1 MQWIEAAFRSSPGDI
16 DALCERLT
24 ALGAEGLV
32 IEDEADF
39 RRFLEQNRQ
48 YWDYVDEELES
59 RYRGVSRVK
68 LYVEDTPEGRAQ
80 LAAFTD
86 GTGLEPE
93 CRTVADED
101 WAESW
106 KQYYK
111 PIEIGERLLI
121 LPSWEPIPK
130 APERLVLRLDPGLA
144 FGTGGHETTSLCM
157 EALDERVTGGERVL
171 DIGTG
176 SGAIAV
182 SLAKLGRPAQVTAV
196 DVSDRALEIARQNAE
211 RNGAAVEFVKSDCFS
226 ALKGRKYD
234 MIVSNPPYIS
244 EDEMRGLMPE
254 VTREPELALFGGA
267 DGLDFYRRISR
278 EAPEYLNEG
287 GCLLFEIGWLQKDAV
302 SALVKAHI
310 GEPFALRDYGQ
321 NWRVVGA
328 KKEGAC

>member
-1 MQWIEAAFRSSPGDI
+1 MTIREALRLAAARLEQAGVPDADVDAAYLLASVLKEDTLAMRINGHRELAAPQRAAF
-16 DALCERLT
+16 DALCDRRAVREPLQYILGETEFMGLT
-24 ALGAEGLV
+24 FHVEPGVLIPRADTEILVEKALAWMKPGA
-32 IEDEADF
+32 
-39 RRFLEQNRQ
+39 
-48 YWDYVDEELES
+48 
-59 RYRGVSRVK
+59 
-68 LYVEDTPEGRAQ
+68 
-80 LAAFTD
+80 
-86 GTGLEPE
+86 
-93 CRTVADED
+93 
-101 WAESW
+101 
-106 KQYYK
+106 
-111 PIEIGERLLI
+111 
-121 LPSWEPIPK
+121 
-130 APERLVLRLDPGLA
+130 
-144 FGTGGHETTSLCM
+144 
-157 EALDERVTGGERVL
+157 RVL

-182 SLAKLGRPAQVTAV
+182 SLAKLGRQAQVTAV
-196 DVSDRALEIARQNAE
+196 DVSDRALEIARRNAE

-287 GCLLFEIGWLQKDAV
+287 GCLLFEIGWLQKEAV

>member
-1 MQWIEAAFRSSPGDI
+1 MTIREALRLAAARLEQAGVPDADVDAAYLLASVLKEDTLAMRINGHRALTEEQEKAF
-16 DALCERLT
+16 DALCDRRAAREPLQYILGETEFMGLT
-24 ALGAEGLV
+24 FHVEPGVLIPRADTEILVEKALAWMKPGA
-32 IEDEADF
+32 
-39 RRFLEQNRQ
+39 
-48 YWDYVDEELES
+48 
-59 RYRGVSRVK
+59 
-68 LYVEDTPEGRAQ
+68 
-80 LAAFTD
+80 
-86 GTGLEPE
+86 
-93 CRTVADED
+93 
-101 WAESW
+101 
-106 KQYYK
+106 
-111 PIEIGERLLI
+111 
-121 LPSWEPIPK
+121 
-130 APERLVLRLDPGLA
+130 
-144 FGTGGHETTSLCM
+144 
-157 EALDERVTGGERVL
+157 RVL

-182 SLAKLGRPAQVTAV
+182 SLAKLGRQAQVTAV
-196 DVSDRALEIARQNAE
+196 DVSDRALEIARRNAE

>member
-1 MQWIEAAFRSSPGDI
+1 MTIREALRLAAARLEQAGVPDADVDAAYLLASVLKEDTLAMRINGHRELAAPQRAAF
-16 DALCERLT
+16 DALCDRRAVREPLQYILGETEFMGLT
-24 ALGAEGLV
+24 FHVEPGVLIPRADTEILVEKALAWMKPGA
-32 IEDEADF
+32 
-39 RRFLEQNRQ
+39 
-48 YWDYVDEELES
+48 
-59 RYRGVSRVK
+59 
-68 LYVEDTPEGRAQ
+68 
-80 LAAFTD
+80 
-86 GTGLEPE
+86 
-93 CRTVADED
+93 
-101 WAESW
+101 
-106 KQYYK
+106 
-111 PIEIGERLLI
+111 
-121 LPSWEPIPK
+121 
-130 APERLVLRLDPGLA
+130 
-144 FGTGGHETTSLCM
+144 
-157 EALDERVTGGERVL
+157 RVL

-182 SLAKLGRPAQVTAV
+182 SLAKLGRQAQVTAV
-196 DVSDRALEIARQNAE
+196 DVSDRALEIARRNAE

-328 KKEGAC
+328 RKEGAC

>member
-1 MQWIEAAFRSSPGDI
+1 MTIREALRLAAARLEQAGVPDADVDAAYLLASVLKEDTLAMRINGHRELAAPQRAAF
-16 DALCERLT
+16 DALCDRRVAREPLQYILGETEFMGLT
-24 ALGAEGLV
+24 FHVEPGVLIPRADTEILVEKALAWMKPGA
-32 IEDEADF
+32 
-39 RRFLEQNRQ
+39 
-48 YWDYVDEELES
+48 
-59 RYRGVSRVK
+59 
-68 LYVEDTPEGRAQ
+68 
-80 LAAFTD
+80 
-86 GTGLEPE
+86 
-93 CRTVADED
+93 
-101 WAESW
+101 
-106 KQYYK
+106 
-111 PIEIGERLLI
+111 
-121 LPSWEPIPK
+121 
-130 APERLVLRLDPGLA
+130 
-144 FGTGGHETTSLCM
+144 
-157 EALDERVTGGERVL
+157 RVL

-182 SLAKLGRPAQVTAV
+182 SLAKLGRQAQVTAV
-196 DVSDRALEIARQNAE
+196 DVSDRALEIARRNAE

-244 EDEMRGLMPE
+244 ENEMRGLMPE
-254 VTREPELALFGGA
+254 VTCEPELALFGGA

>member
-1 MQWIEAAFRSSPGDI
+1 MTIREALRLAAARLEQAGVPDADVDAAYLLASVLKEDTLAMRINGHRELAAPQRAAFDAFCDRRAAREPLQYILGETEFMGLTFHVEPGVLIPRADTEI
-16 DALCERLT
+16 LVEKAL
-24 ALGAEGLV
+24 AWIKPGA
-32 IEDEADF
+32 
-39 RRFLEQNRQ
+39 
-48 YWDYVDEELES
+48 
-59 RYRGVSRVK
+59 
-68 LYVEDTPEGRAQ
+68 
-80 LAAFTD
+80 
-86 GTGLEPE
+86 
-93 CRTVADED
+93 
-101 WAESW
+101 
-106 KQYYK
+106 
-111 PIEIGERLLI
+111 
-121 LPSWEPIPK
+121 
-130 APERLVLRLDPGLA
+130 
-144 FGTGGHETTSLCM
+144 
-157 EALDERVTGGERVL
+157 RVL

-182 SLAKLGRPAQVTAV
+182 SLAKLGRQAQVTAV
-196 DVSDRALEIARQNAE
+196 DVSDRALEIARRNAE

-254 VTREPELALFGGA
+254 VMCEPELALFGGA

>member
-1 MQWIEAAFRSSPGDI
+1 MTIREALRLAAARLEQAGVPDADVDAAYLLASVLKEDTLAMRINGHRELAAPQRAAF
-16 DALCERLT
+16 DALCDRRTAREPLQYILGETEFMGLT
-24 ALGAEGLV
+24 FRVEPGVLIPRADTEILVEKALAWMKPGA
-32 IEDEADF
+32 
-39 RRFLEQNRQ
+39 
-48 YWDYVDEELES
+48 
-59 RYRGVSRVK
+59 
-68 LYVEDTPEGRAQ
+68 
-80 LAAFTD
+80 
-86 GTGLEPE
+86 
-93 CRTVADED
+93 
-101 WAESW
+101 
-106 KQYYK
+106 
-111 PIEIGERLLI
+111 
-121 LPSWEPIPK
+121 
-130 APERLVLRLDPGLA
+130 
-144 FGTGGHETTSLCM
+144 
-157 EALDERVTGGERVL
+157 RVL

-182 SLAKLGRPAQVTAV
+182 SLAKLGRQAQVTAA
-196 DVSDRALEIARQNAE
+196 DVSDRALEIARQNAK

-328 KKEGAC
+328 RKEGAC

>member
-1 MQWIEAAFRSSPGDI
+1 MTIREALRLAAARLEQAGVPDADVDAAYLLASVLKEDTLAMRINGHRALTEEQEKAF
-16 DALCERLT
+16 DALCDRRAAREPLQYILGETEFMGLT
-24 ALGAEGLV
+24 FHVEPGVLIPRADTEILVEKALAWMKPGA
-32 IEDEADF
+32 
-39 RRFLEQNRQ
+39 
-48 YWDYVDEELES
+48 
-59 RYRGVSRVK
+59 
-68 LYVEDTPEGRAQ
+68 
-80 LAAFTD
+80 
-86 GTGLEPE
+86 
-93 CRTVADED
+93 
-101 WAESW
+101 
-106 KQYYK
+106 
-111 PIEIGERLLI
+111 
-121 LPSWEPIPK
+121 
-130 APERLVLRLDPGLA
+130 
-144 FGTGGHETTSLCM
+144 
-157 EALDERVTGGERVL
+157 RVL

>member
-1 MQWIEAAFRSSPGDI
+1 MTIREALRLAAARLEQAGVPDADVDAAYLLASVLKEDTLAMRINGHRELAAPQRAAF
-16 DALCERLT
+16 DALCDRRAACEPLQYILGETEFMGLT
-24 ALGAEGLV
+24 FHVEPGVLIPRADTEILVEKALAWMKPGA
-32 IEDEADF
+32 
-39 RRFLEQNRQ
+39 
-48 YWDYVDEELES
+48 
-59 RYRGVSRVK
+59 
-68 LYVEDTPEGRAQ
+68 
-80 LAAFTD
+80 
-86 GTGLEPE
+86 
-93 CRTVADED
+93 
-101 WAESW
+101 
-106 KQYYK
+106 
-111 PIEIGERLLI
+111 
-121 LPSWEPIPK
+121 
-130 APERLVLRLDPGLA
+130 
-144 FGTGGHETTSLCM
+144 
-157 EALDERVTGGERVL
+157 RVL

-196 DVSDRALEIARQNAE
+196 DVSDRALEIARRNAE
-211 RNGAAVEFVKSDCFS
+211 RNGATVEFVKSDCFS

>member
-1 MQWIEAAFRSSPGDI
+1 MTIREALRLAEARLEQAGVPDADVDAAYLLASVLKEDTLAMRINGHRELAAPQRAAF
-16 DALCERLT
+16 DALCDRRAVREPLQYILGETEFMGLT
-24 ALGAEGLV
+24 FHVEPGVLIPRADTEILVEKALAWMKPGA
-32 IEDEADF
+32 
-39 RRFLEQNRQ
+39 
-48 YWDYVDEELES
+48 
-59 RYRGVSRVK
+59 
-68 LYVEDTPEGRAQ
+68 
-80 LAAFTD
+80 
-86 GTGLEPE
+86 
-93 CRTVADED
+93 
-101 WAESW
+101 
-106 KQYYK
+106 
-111 PIEIGERLLI
+111 
-121 LPSWEPIPK
+121 
-130 APERLVLRLDPGLA
+130 
-144 FGTGGHETTSLCM
+144 
-157 EALDERVTGGERVL
+157 RVL

-196 DVSDRALEIARQNAE
+196 DVSDRALEIARRNAE

-278 EAPEYLNEG
+278 EAPKYLNEG

-328 KKEGAC
+328 RKEGAC

>member
-1 MQWIEAAFRSSPGDI
+1 MTIREALRLAAARLEQAGVPDADVDAAYLLASVLKEDTLAMRINGHRELAAPQRTAF
-16 DALCERLT
+16 DALCDRRAVREPLQYILGETEFMGLT
-24 ALGAEGLV
+24 FHVEPGVLIPRADTEILVEKALAWMKPGA
-32 IEDEADF
+32 
-39 RRFLEQNRQ
+39 
-48 YWDYVDEELES
+48 
-59 RYRGVSRVK
+59 
-68 LYVEDTPEGRAQ
+68 
-80 LAAFTD
+80 
-86 GTGLEPE
+86 
-93 CRTVADED
+93 
-101 WAESW
+101 
-106 KQYYK
+106 
-111 PIEIGERLLI
+111 
-121 LPSWEPIPK
+121 
-130 APERLVLRLDPGLA
+130 
-144 FGTGGHETTSLCM
+144 
-157 EALDERVTGGERVL
+157 RVL

>member
-1 MQWIEAAFRSSPGDI
+1 MTIREALRLAAARLEQAGVPDADVDAAYLLASVLKEDTLAMRINGHRELAAPQRAAF
-16 DALCERLT
+16 DALCDRRAVREPLQYILGETEFMGLT
-24 ALGAEGLV
+24 FHVEPGVLIPRADTEILVEKALAWMKPGA
-32 IEDEADF
+32 
-39 RRFLEQNRQ
+39 
-48 YWDYVDEELES
+48 
-59 RYRGVSRVK
+59 
-68 LYVEDTPEGRAQ
+68 
-80 LAAFTD
+80 
-86 GTGLEPE
+86 
-93 CRTVADED
+93 
-101 WAESW
+101 
-106 KQYYK
+106 
-111 PIEIGERLLI
+111 
-121 LPSWEPIPK
+121 
-130 APERLVLRLDPGLA
+130 
-144 FGTGGHETTSLCM
+144 
-157 EALDERVTGGERVL
+157 RVL

-182 SLAKLGRPAQVTAV
+182 SLAKLGRQAQVTAV
-196 DVSDRALEIARQNAE
+196 DVSDRALEIARQNAK
-211 RNGAAVEFVKSDCFS
+211 RNGATVEFVKSDCFS

>member
-1 MQWIEAAFRSSPGDI
+1 MG
-16 DALCERLT
+16 
-24 ALGAEGLV
+24 
-32 IEDEADF
+32 
-39 RRFLEQNRQ
+39 
-48 YWDYVDEELES
+48 EEL
-59 RYRGVSRVK
+59 G
-68 LYVEDTPEGRAQ
+68 TTGQ
-80 LAAFTD
+80 LAVFRAMLDRRAKREPLQYILGETEFM
-86 GTGLEPE
+86 GLTFHVEPGVLIPRADTEILVEKALE
-93 CRTVADED
+93 CM
-101 WAESW
+101 
-106 KQYYK
+106 K
-111 PIEIGERLLI
+111 PG
-121 LPSWEPIPK
+121 
-130 APERLVLRLDPGLA
+130 A
-144 FGTGGHETTSLCM
+144 
-157 EALDERVTGGERVL
+157 RVL

-182 SLAKLGRPAQVTAV
+182 SLAKLGRQAQVTAV
-196 DVSDRALEIARQNAE
+196 DVSDRALEIARQNAK

-244 EDEMRGLMPE
+244 EDEMRELMPE

-328 KKEGAC
+328 RKEGAC

>member
-1 MQWIEAAFRSSPGDI
+1 MTIREALRAATARLEQADVPDADVDASYLLASVLKEDTLAMRINGHRALTEEQEKAF
-16 DALCERLT
+16 DALCDRRAAREPLQYILGETEFMGLT
-24 ALGAEGLV
+24 FHVEPGVLIPRADTEILVEKALAWMKPGA
-32 IEDEADF
+32 
-39 RRFLEQNRQ
+39 
-48 YWDYVDEELES
+48 
-59 RYRGVSRVK
+59 
-68 LYVEDTPEGRAQ
+68 
-80 LAAFTD
+80 
-86 GTGLEPE
+86 
-93 CRTVADED
+93 
-101 WAESW
+101 
-106 KQYYK
+106 
-111 PIEIGERLLI
+111 
-121 LPSWEPIPK
+121 
-130 APERLVLRLDPGLA
+130 
-144 FGTGGHETTSLCM
+144 
-157 EALDERVTGGERVL
+157 RVL

-182 SLAKLGRPAQVTAV
+182 SLAKLGRQAQVTAV
-196 DVSDRALEIARQNAE
+196 DVSDRALEIARRNAE

-226 ALKGRKYD
+226 ALKDRKYD

-278 EAPEYLNEG
+278 EASEYLNEG

>member
-1 MQWIEAAFRSSPGDI
+1 MTIREALRLAEARLEQAGVPDADVDAAYLLASVLKEDTLAMRINGHRELAAPQQAAF
-16 DALCERLT
+16 DALCDRRAAREPLQYILGETEFMGLT
-24 ALGAEGLV
+24 FHVEPGVLIPRADTEILVEKALAWMKPGA
-32 IEDEADF
+32 
-39 RRFLEQNRQ
+39 
-48 YWDYVDEELES
+48 
-59 RYRGVSRVK
+59 
-68 LYVEDTPEGRAQ
+68 
-80 LAAFTD
+80 
-86 GTGLEPE
+86 
-93 CRTVADED
+93 
-101 WAESW
+101 
-106 KQYYK
+106 
-111 PIEIGERLLI
+111 
-121 LPSWEPIPK
+121 
-130 APERLVLRLDPGLA
+130 
-144 FGTGGHETTSLCM
+144 
-157 EALDERVTGGERVL
+157 RVL

-182 SLAKLGRPAQVTAV
+182 SLAKLGRQAQVTAV
-196 DVSDRALEIARQNAE
+196 DVSDRALEIARRNAE

-226 ALKGRKYD
+226 ALKGQKYD

>member
-1 MQWIEAAFRSSPGDI
+1 MTIREALRAATARLEQADVPDADVDASYLLASVLKEDTLAMRINGHRALTEEQEKAF
-16 DALCERLT
+16 DALCDRRAAREPLQYILGETEFMGLT
-24 ALGAEGLV
+24 FHVEPGVLIPRADTEILVEKALKVMPPNA
-32 IEDEADF
+32 
-39 RRFLEQNRQ
+39 
-48 YWDYVDEELES
+48 
-59 RYRGVSRVK
+59 
-68 LYVEDTPEGRAQ
+68 
-80 LAAFTD
+80 
-86 GTGLEPE
+86 
-93 CRTVADED
+93 
-101 WAESW
+101 
-106 KQYYK
+106 
-111 PIEIGERLLI
+111 
-121 LPSWEPIPK
+121 
-130 APERLVLRLDPGLA
+130 
-144 FGTGGHETTSLCM
+144 
-157 EALDERVTGGERVL
+157 RVL

-182 SLAKLGRPAQVTAV
+182 SLARLGQAARVTAV
-196 DVSDRALEIARQNAE
+196 DVSDKALEIARKNAE
-211 RNGAAVEFVKSDCFS
+211 SNGADVEFVKSDCFS
-226 ALKGRKYD
+226 ALQGRKYD

>member
-1 MQWIEAAFRSSPGDI
+1 MTIREALRLAAARLEQAGVPDADVDAAYLLASVLKEDTLAMRINGHRELTEEQRAAFGQLCDRRAAREPLQYILGETEFMGLTFHVEPGVLIPRADTEI
-16 DALCERLT
+16 LVEKAL
-24 ALGAEGLV
+24 AWMKPGA
-32 IEDEADF
+32 
-39 RRFLEQNRQ
+39 
-48 YWDYVDEELES
+48 
-59 RYRGVSRVK
+59 
-68 LYVEDTPEGRAQ
+68 
-80 LAAFTD
+80 
-86 GTGLEPE
+86 
-93 CRTVADED
+93 
-101 WAESW
+101 
-106 KQYYK
+106 
-111 PIEIGERLLI
+111 
-121 LPSWEPIPK
+121 
-130 APERLVLRLDPGLA
+130 
-144 FGTGGHETTSLCM
+144 
-157 EALDERVTGGERVL
+157 RVL

-196 DVSDRALEIARQNAE
+196 DVSDRALEIARRNAE

-244 EDEMRGLMPE
+244 EDEMRELMPE
-254 VTREPELALFGGA
+254 VMREPELALFGGA

>member
-1 MQWIEAAFRSSPGDI
+1 MTIREALRLAAVRLEQAGVPDADVDAAYLLASVLKEDTLAMRINGHRELAAPQQAAF
-16 DALCERLT
+16 DALCDRRAAREPLQYILGETEFMGLT
-24 ALGAEGLV
+24 FHVEPGVLIPRADTEILVEKALAWMKPGA
-32 IEDEADF
+32 
-39 RRFLEQNRQ
+39 
-48 YWDYVDEELES
+48 
-59 RYRGVSRVK
+59 
-68 LYVEDTPEGRAQ
+68 
-80 LAAFTD
+80 
-86 GTGLEPE
+86 
-93 CRTVADED
+93 
-101 WAESW
+101 
-106 KQYYK
+106 
-111 PIEIGERLLI
+111 
-121 LPSWEPIPK
+121 
-130 APERLVLRLDPGLA
+130 
-144 FGTGGHETTSLCM
+144 
-157 EALDERVTGGERVL
+157 RVL

-182 SLAKLGRPAQVTAV
+182 SLAKLGRQAQVTAV
-196 DVSDRALEIARQNAE
+196 DVSDRALEIARRNAE

-244 EDEMRGLMPE
+244 ENEMRGLMPE

-328 KKEGAC
+328 KREGAC

>member
-1 MQWIEAAFRSSPGDI
+1 MTIREALRLAAARLEQAGVPDADVDAAYLLASVLKEDTLAMRINGHRELAAPQRAAFDAFCDRRAAREPLQYILGETEFMGLTFHVEPGVLIPRADTEI
-16 DALCERLT
+16 LVEKAL
-24 ALGAEGLV
+24 AWMKPGA
-32 IEDEADF
+32 
-39 RRFLEQNRQ
+39 
-48 YWDYVDEELES
+48 
-59 RYRGVSRVK
+59 
-68 LYVEDTPEGRAQ
+68 
-80 LAAFTD
+80 
-86 GTGLEPE
+86 
-93 CRTVADED
+93 
-101 WAESW
+101 
-106 KQYYK
+106 
-111 PIEIGERLLI
+111 
-121 LPSWEPIPK
+121 
-130 APERLVLRLDPGLA
+130 
-144 FGTGGHETTSLCM
+144 
-157 EALDERVTGGERVL
+157 RVL

-182 SLAKLGRPAQVTAV
+182 SLAKLGRQAQVTAV
-196 DVSDRALEIARQNAE
+196 DVSDRALEIARRNAE

>member
-1 MQWIEAAFRSSPGDI
+1 MTIREALRLAAARLEQAGVPDADVDAAYLLASVLKEDTLAMRINGHRELAAPQRAAF
-16 DALCERLT
+16 DALCDRRAARGPLQYILGETEFMGLT
-24 ALGAEGLV
+24 FHVEPGVLIPRADTEILVEKALAWMKPGA
-32 IEDEADF
+32 
-39 RRFLEQNRQ
+39 
-48 YWDYVDEELES
+48 
-59 RYRGVSRVK
+59 
-68 LYVEDTPEGRAQ
+68 
-80 LAAFTD
+80 
-86 GTGLEPE
+86 
-93 CRTVADED
+93 
-101 WAESW
+101 
-106 KQYYK
+106 
-111 PIEIGERLLI
+111 
-121 LPSWEPIPK
+121 
-130 APERLVLRLDPGLA
+130 
-144 FGTGGHETTSLCM
+144 
-157 EALDERVTGGERVL
+157 RVL

-182 SLAKLGRPAQVTAV
+182 SLAKLGRQAQVTAV
-196 DVSDRALEIARQNAE
+196 DVSDRALEIARRNAE

>member
-1 MQWIEAAFRSSPGDI
+1 MTIREALRLAEARLEQAGVPDADVDAAYLLASVLKEDTLAMRINGHRELAAPQRAAF
-16 DALCERLT
+16 DALCDRRAALQYILGETEFMGLT
-24 ALGAEGLV
+24 FHVEPGVLIPRADTEILVEKALAWMKPGA
-32 IEDEADF
+32 
-39 RRFLEQNRQ
+39 
-48 YWDYVDEELES
+48 
-59 RYRGVSRVK
+59 
-68 LYVEDTPEGRAQ
+68 
-80 LAAFTD
+80 
-86 GTGLEPE
+86 
-93 CRTVADED
+93 
-101 WAESW
+101 
-106 KQYYK
+106 
-111 PIEIGERLLI
+111 
-121 LPSWEPIPK
+121 
-130 APERLVLRLDPGLA
+130 
-144 FGTGGHETTSLCM
+144 
-157 EALDERVTGGERVL
+157 RVL

-182 SLAKLGRPAQVTAV
+182 SLAKLGRQAQVTAV
-196 DVSDRALEIARQNAE
+196 DVSDRALEIARRNAE

-287 GCLLFEIGWLQKDAV
+287 GCLLFEIGWLQKEAV

>member
-1 MQWIEAAFRSSPGDI
+1 MTIREALRLAAARLEQAGVPDADVDAAYLLASVLKEDTLAMRINGHRELAAPQRAAF
-16 DALCERLT
+16 DALCDRRGAREPLQYILGETEFMGLT
-24 ALGAEGLV
+24 FHVEPGVLIPRADTEILVEKALAWMKPGA
-32 IEDEADF
+32 
-39 RRFLEQNRQ
+39 
-48 YWDYVDEELES
+48 
-59 RYRGVSRVK
+59 
-68 LYVEDTPEGRAQ
+68 
-80 LAAFTD
+80 
-86 GTGLEPE
+86 
-93 CRTVADED
+93 
-101 WAESW
+101 
-106 KQYYK
+106 
-111 PIEIGERLLI
+111 
-121 LPSWEPIPK
+121 
-130 APERLVLRLDPGLA
+130 
-144 FGTGGHETTSLCM
+144 
-157 EALDERVTGGERVL
+157 RVL